1 MSNNSH
7 FRRVPDYIEQEL
19 RDIQEQ
25 HVIVAAIINVRKS
38 DIARRLYR
46 HLDIKIVEGNVQFPE
61 TIYPDRLTGLYA
73 RRNRN
78 GIIWIFKDLP
88 KVVKTFTF
96 ESPNFGDPHK
106 GYHITCIGR
115 EVYQRRFEPPRE
127 WAVAISLVSQD
138 AEYVRLRVQIRAFLD
153 RNHSD
158 FRSDLFFAINLLQEQ
173 CHDCHVFRANI
184 SDEELARTTA
194 VGWEI
199 FPPGTM
205 DRAFTAITSRLRV
218 PTPQR
223 QREIENRA
231 NALARLHPTEYIVGS
246 GMNSHYFGAKFGENI
261 VAFENIDYGNA
272 IYILFDNWQEISQM
286 SRIDILKRHERDFI
300 RIIHKDGWQKI
311 LKLHIEELRERQY
324 SKNG

>member
-1 MSNNSH
+1 MSNNYH
-7 FRRVPDYIEQEL
+7 FRRIPDYIEQEL
-19 RDIQEQ
+19 RNIQEQ
-25 HVIVAAIINVRKS
+25 HIIVAAIINIQKS
-38 DIARRLYR
+38 DIARGLYR
-46 HLDIKIVEGNVQFPE
+46 HLGIKMVEGNVQFSE

-78 GIIWIFKDLP
+78 GIVWVLKDQP
-88 KVVKTFTF
+88 KVIKTFSF
-96 ESPNFGDPHK
+96 ESPNFGDPDK
-106 GYHITCIGR
+106 GYHTTYIDR

-127 WAVAISLVSQD
+127 WAVSSSLISQD
-138 AEYVRLRVQIRAFLD
+138 AAHVRLKVQIRTFLD
-153 RNHSD
+153 RNHPD
-158 FRSDLFFAINLLQEQ
+158 FRSDLFFAINLLQEL
-173 CHDCHVFRANI
+173 CRDCHVFRANI

-205 DRAFTAITSRLRV
+205 DRAFTAITNRLRV

-272 IYILFDNWQEISQM
+272 IYILFDNWQEISKM

-300 RIIHKDGWQKI
+300 RIIHKDGWQKV
-311 LKLHIEELRERQY
+311 LKRHINELRERQ
-324 SKNG
+324 